1 MRNSANNFAD
11 LIRGSIASCATAAMT
26 GASSSVAFNEANDV
40 LSLHLAEIGRLDAT
54 IDALQA
60 EQLCAAALC
69 RVAAVRS
76 DSRACRLSGHS
87 VGL

>member
-11 LIRGSIASCATAAMT
+11 LRRESIASRAGAAMT

-60 EQLCAAALC
+60 EQGAAKAKQH
-69 RVAAVRS
+69 AT
-76 DSRACRLSGHS
+76 SRAAQRSRATSQAENG
-87 VGL
+87 